1 MYRIAYQLKAFSPAT
16 RNREALSL
24 SFLPSLPALHDSSSL
39 SFLARFARQIVV
51 PAETEGRRLT
61 RDFASRRLLVA
72 ANFENYR
79 LLVNHP
85 RVARFA
91 GANAKSLREAKRL
104 GRLQR
109 VQRVDRKE
117 GGRGGASLEA
127 RTVARTRAGIMQ
139 ASGPG
144 LSVHPYLQRP
154 ISRVFPS
161 ERKKGDRPRRS
172 ERDPKGVV
180 GEGGGRREK
189 STGLSRDVRPPVPPT
204 WSTQRQVRLNGC
216 PRDARI
222 MEDAVR
228 YADESARGPRSDQ
241 RRVHENRHESHTR
254 GENFGDSDTY
264 ERSH

>member
-189 STGLSRDVRPPVPPT
+189 STGIIARREAPGATHVVDTTPSAVKRLSARRADNGGRGPIRGRIRT
-204 WSTQRQVRLNGC
+204 WSPIRS
-216 PRDARI
+216 A
-222 MEDAVR
+222 
-228 YADESARGPRSDQ
+228 ESS
-241 RRVHENRHESHTR
+241 
-254 GENFGDSDTY
+254 
-264 ERSH
+264 

>member
-127 RTVARTRAGIMQ
+127 RTVARARALCKRAG
-139 ASGPG
+139 PG
-144 LSVHPYLQRP
+144 YRCILICRGQFRGYFRA
-154 ISRVFPS
+154 R
-161 ERKKGDRPRRS
+161 EKRATGR
-172 ERDPKGVV
+172 
-180 GEGGGRREK
+180 GGRR
-189 STGLSRDVRPPVPPT
+189 G
-204 WSTQRQVRLNGC
+204 
-216 PRDARI
+216 
-222 MEDAVR
+222 
-228 YADESARGPRSDQ
+228 
-241 RRVHENRHESHTR
+241 TR
-254 GENFGDSDTY
+254 KG
-264 ERSH
+264 